1 MTRQEIL
8 NKANKYPFGDFGLNN
23 SDIYN
28 ILEKVN
34 EEKAVTFS
42 DEYSAEELELVSMHY
57 FLDGILAM
65 CSPFFIM
72 RCGHWQEFC
81 NEFLGI
87 EPNVNL
93 IDLRNI
99 NA

>member
-8 NKANKYPFGDFGLNN
+8 NKSNKYQFGDFGLNKR
-23 SDIYN
+23 DIYN
-28 ILEKVN
+28 ILEK
-34 EEKAVTFS
+34 AVTLS
-42 DEYSAEELELVSMHY
+42 DEYSVEELELVSMHY

-65 CSPFFIM
+65 CSPFFII
-72 RCGHWQEFC
+72 RCGHWKEFC
-81 NEFLGI
+81 NEFLSI

-99 NA
+99 NV